1 MLGRAALKWG
11 KIAPVGVRS
20 SSGGG
25 GHTDIPSIPATS
37 GEIALPRDKN
47 IFVPTP
53 TPENITQ
60 ETKDKYYPTLG
71 KIQMLTVSEKIILL
85 TYQLGNIF
93 QIDSGIILFCNKP
106 KCQYLKVLSSFC

>member
-71 KIQMLTVSEKIILL
+71 KIQMLTVSEKIILH
-85 TYQLGNIF
+85 F
-93 QIDSGIILFCNKP
+93 S
-106 KCQYLKVLSSFC
+106 